1 MFTNCFVKDL
11 SGAAS
16 STKHPAKEDAAS
28 GISRYI
34 IEYWD
39 DKKAGWM
46 SCFNGMGIGG
56 EFIAAIVPR
65 TTSKARPRVLA
76 NSKDKALITAF
87 EASNDPLGDPLNVAK
102 GTATPNRTGKEASGA
117 VGPSRPPA
125 TGGPC

>member
-1 MFTNCFVKDL
+1 
-11 SGAAS
+11 
-16 STKHPAKEDAAS
+16 
-28 GISRYI
+28 
-34 IEYWD
+34 
-39 DKKAGWM
+39 M

-117 VGPSRPPA
+117 AEPSRPPA